1 MKNQNEPPTPVA
13 VLVSRA
19 QAGDA
24 RAMNDLLTE
33 ITPYVTRVC
42 VTISRDNRSDAVQEA
57 LLAIYRG
64 LGTLR
69 EPAAFYGW
77 VRSVATREA
86 VRTVKRLKAE
96 AACSQLQSG
105 LLTSSLDAVH
115 INDVLD
121 RLSEAHRQ
129 ILALRVY
136 GLNEDE
142 MAATLSL
149 PVGTVRSRLH
159 RARRRFQEAWQP
171 QAAY

>member
-1 MKNQNEPPTPVA
+1 MKTEHEPPTPVA
-13 VLVSRA
+13 DLLSRA
-19 QAGDA
+19 RAGDA
-24 RAMNDLLTE
+24 QAMNDLLNE
-33 ITPYVTRVC
+33 ITPYVAHVC
-42 VTISRDNRSDAVQEA
+42 FPIARDNVSDAVQEA

-77 VRSVATREA
+77 VRSVTVREA
-86 VRTVKRLKAE
+86 IRTAKRLKAE
-96 AACSQLQSG
+96 ATGTELDSRHPANP
-105 LLTSSLDAVH
+105 LDAVH

-121 RLSEAHRQ
+121 RLSAPHRQ
-129 ILALRVY
+129 VLTLRFY

-149 PVGTVRSRLH
+149 PVGTVRSRLY

-171 QAAY
+171 HAA